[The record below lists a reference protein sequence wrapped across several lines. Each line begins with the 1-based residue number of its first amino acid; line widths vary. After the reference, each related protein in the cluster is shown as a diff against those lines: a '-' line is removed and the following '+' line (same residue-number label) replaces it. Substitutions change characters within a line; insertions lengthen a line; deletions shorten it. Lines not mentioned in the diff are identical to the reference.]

1 MNRSRQPRP
10 RVTTREPRPVAASS
24 THPVVTSP
32 AGRSPAGRPR
42 PPSPPARTPPGTT
55 RKGKE
60 MSEHD
65 IDPITG
71 AFTGS
76 PEFTEA
82 DFTAPDG
89 DTWTSDEHP
98 ADTDQSPPDGW
109 GSPRQYGQPHAGD
122 QGVFMP
128 GPDDPWESTPTPPY
142 GTPRRRSAR
151 RTRVGPIA
159 LAALLLG
166 CVAVIAVIVLPGN
179 RAIRLTPADDPGAT
193 ASQPAPSI
201 QPESP
206 SPAAEPPALT
216 KAQAERVLA
225 AYWHVNN
232 AANQARSD
240 VLLGTIEAGSSYAM
254 DAGTYQMS
262 RVTDPT
268 NSQYAPFTAENAV
281 YYIPRQPAGAYPRW
295 FAAQVTYATLA
306 SPQHA
311 TGTGYVLFIQSA
323 KDAAWKNVLEPYLL
337 PAAGPAPFIETDA
350 QGYAIQDNL
359 TSAAGLSAAPGQ
371 IPQLTA
377 QLAGRHSNHSQESRQ
392 PRRPARPGL
401 LPVRGCRR
409 IGRHRPPRHLR
420 PGLRPEDR
428 QRRCARVLPPDRPAQ
443 PRPAARPDLHVSA
456 SLATTPPARPSP
468 PRQSTTS
475 SSSPFTSQPE
485 QPARPS
491 SPTPPASPDRADRHR
506 SKPWYPARE
515 DRASGRRP
523 IRPDARGR
531 PWRHQP
537 ALNDTTRT
545 VRR

>member
-1 MNRSRQPRP
+1 
-10 RVTTREPRPVAASS
+10 
-24 THPVVTSP
+24 
-32 AGRSPAGRPR
+32 
-42 PPSPPARTPPGTT
+42 
-55 RKGKE
+55 

-201 QPESP
+201 QPGSP

-268 NSQYAPFTAENAV
+268 DSQYAPFTAENAV

-377 QLAGRHSNHSQESRQ
+377 QSLDGTATTVKNPGNLADLRDQAYFQSRL
-392 PRRPARPGL
+392 PAGSAVTDHHDTSGL
-401 LPVRGCRR
+401 VFALKTVSGGALVFC
-409 IGRHRPPRHLR
+409 HLT
-420 PGLRPEDR
+420 
-428 QRRCARVLPPDRPAQ
+428 ARL
-443 PRPAARPDLHVSA
+443 
-456 SLATTPPARPSP
+456 SLAPPPGQTLTLGIP
-468 PRQSTTS
+468 GYYS
-475 SSSPFTSQPE
+475 SSQALASAAVDYVE
-485 QPARPS
+485 QLAIYIPAG
-491 SPTPPASPDRADRHR
+491 TASPAIIAD
-506 SKPWYPARE
+506 
-515 DRASGRRP
+515 ASG
-523 IRPDARGR
+523 ITG
-531 PWRHQP
+531 QG
-537 ALNDTTRT
+537 
-545 VRR
+545 